1 MTATTSASHSI
12 AQDPGFAS
20 LHVMF
25 EHAAHTLNTP
35 ETTFLQYKEEGT
47 WKSISYQ
54 RILDEVQ
61 ALASYYTHLGLE
73 KGDRVALC
81 MDNCPEYYSIDQ
93 SLQKMGLV
101 NVSIYTTL
109 TAEETAFILN
119 DSGAKLLF
127 TGNAFLLKKFQKVQD
142 KCPSVMGVLH
152 LPGDSENGGLVHD
165 YQGALELGRTSL
177 AQHEPIIAERYAS
190 VTREDLATLIY
201 TSGTTGVP
209 KGAMLTHWNFM
220 SNCFDA
226 KDLVPSIGPNDVY
239 LSFLPLSHVYE
250 RLATMY
256 LSTYIGAEVAFAE
269 NIDKVAANITEV
281 RPTLMAT
288 VPRLLERVHDKVVK
302 NATESGGIK
311 AKIFWW
317 ALETGKKVRQA
328 DIEGRS
334 PGLGLAIQRG
344 IAEKLVYS
352 KIKAKMGGRLKL
364 FVSGAGALP
373 PHVGEFFSYLGLR
386 VQEGY
391 GLTETS
397 PLVTVNEY
405 HRQVYGTTGRVAP
418 RQQVAIQNIETL
430 EMITVQD
437 YHSFQPDFRSE
448 EGEILVKGPN
458 VMQGY
463 WQNKAETDH
472 VFDADGWFHTG
483 DIGRFEQGYLKITDR
498 LKNMLKTSLGKNI
511 YPTQIENVLL
521 KSEKI
526 DQVFIIG
533 DKREY
538 LTAIVVPSPDA
549 ISEQQPEKMN
559 LLKGD
564 SVFIDDAELSNWL
577 AKDIKKLSNDL
588 AKFERLK
595 KFVVKR
601 EPFTIESGEMTITL
615 KVKRKVVLENYA
627 EAVEGMYDDTCAFM
641 AKV

>member
-1 MTATTSASHSI
+1 MTLN
-12 AQDPGFAS
+12 DPGFAS
-20 LHVMF
+20 LHAMF
-25 EHAAHTLNTP
+25 EHAAHQLNTP
-35 ETTFLQYKEEGT
+35 DSVYLKHKVSGD
-47 WKSISYQ
+47 WIDISYGS
-54 RILDEVQ
+54 ILNDIQ
-61 ALASYYTHLGLE
+61 SLCSYYLSIGLE

-142 KCPSVMGVLH
+142 KCATVQGVVH
-152 LPGDSENGGLVHD
+152 LPNDADGSGMVSNYDQAMAKGSEL
-165 YQGALELGRTSL
+165 LS
-177 AQHEPIIAERYAS
+177 QHESAIADRYAS
-190 VTREDLATLIY
+190 VTRDDLSTLIY

-269 NIDKVAANITEV
+269 NIDKVAQNITEV

-302 NATESGGIK
+302 NATESGGVK

-317 ALETGKKVRQA
+317 ALNTGKQVRAA
-328 DIEGRS
+328 DMAGRK
-334 PGLGLAIQRG
+334 PGLGLSIQSA

-373 PHVGEFFSYLGLR
+373 PHVGEFFSYLGLK

-397 PLVTVNEY
+397 PLVTVNEF

-418 RQQVAIQNIETL
+418 RQQVAIQNIETM

-437 YHSFQPDFRSE
+437 YHSFQPDFKSA

-458 VMQGY
+458 VMKGY
-463 WQNKAETDH
+463 WQNKAETDI

-483 DIGRFEQGYLKITDR
+483 DIGRFELGYLKITDR

-549 ISEQQPEKMN
+549 VAEQMPAKQDC
-559 LLKGD
+559 LKQD
-564 SVFIDDAELSNWL
+564 TVFIDDAELAAWM
-577 AKDIKKLSNDL
+577 AKDIKRLSNDL

-627 EAVEGMYDDTCAFM
+627 DAVEGMYDDTCTFM
-641 AKV
+641 TKI